1 VGFVAG
7 ELIGRVIGGRFRLEA
22 LVGRGATAEVYLA
35 VDTRLRRRVAVKVL
49 HPAVA
54 EDQQFLRRFR
64 SEAQLASRLT
74 HPNILTIHDWNDGQG
89 ADPAHLITEF
99 LDGGS
104 LRSML
109 DTHRRLSLSQ
119 VTLIGIEAARA
130 LTYAHGEGIV
140 HRDIKP
146 ANLLFAVDGTLR
158 IGDFGLARA
167 IAEAAM
173 TEPEGGLVGTA
184 RYSAPEQ
191 ALSSAVDG
199 RADVY
204 SLAVT
209 LIEAAI
215 GESPFRGDTS
225 LAVLLERQR
234 RSIVAPASMGAL
246 GEVLSA
252 AGVVDPDK
260 RIDAAELLKRLER
273 ITHQLPR
280 PDRLPLVTTSGV
292 RSIVDDDPT
301 VHQHE
306 AVQAPGV
313 SSVSSVSAPETSK
326 PTDDVAAAVASVSAL
341 SSAEPPASSDSSGSV
356 SSLLP
361 EPVIPEPSLP
371 DSAPTDSAPTDSA
384 PMDSA
389 PTDSATPKGSS
400 RRAVLIGGAAL
411 LVGGIGAGSAWR
423 WKTTRPEYRVVPNVT
438 GLAASTAQETVTSLQ
453 LSWTATEQFDE
464 RVPAGQVLTQLPAA
478 GSQVLKASGVTAVV
492 SKGPQPRTV
501 PTLVGLS
508 EADAAALAKSEQLQT
523 AVRSRIFDE
532 AIPAGQVTAAQPT
545 SGKLQ
550 RGGTILIDVSDGPA
564 PREVPNIT
572 GMTPA
577 QAKQALPD
585 GLTGVIVEQ
594 PSETVD
600 KGVVIAANYKP
611 TTKLPKGSTVKIL
624 VSSGPRLIPIP
635 ATKGLDVVTASKRLR
650 DAGFVVAGSE
660 GAPDQPVRG
669 TRPAA
674 GKEVRKGTEVVV
686 LTGPTGPT
694 GPDNSTDD
702 QPAST
707 VARRAPSATTTRP

>member
-1 VGFVAG
+1 VAG

-49 HPAVA
+49 HPGVA

-74 HPNILTIHDWNDGQG
+74 HPNILTIHDWHDGQG

-119 VTLIGIEAARA
+119 ATLIGIEAARA
-130 LTYAHGEGIV
+130 LTYAHGQGIV

-158 IGDFGLARA
+158 VGDFGLARA

-209 LIEAAI
+209 LIEAAT

-234 RSIVAPASMGAL
+234 HSIVAPASMGAL

-292 RSIVDDDPT
+292 RSIADDDPT
-301 VHQHE
+301 VHQLDT
-306 AVQAPGV
+306 VRPPGV
-313 SSVSSVSAPETSK
+313 SSVSASETSK
-326 PTDDVAAAVASVSAL
+326 PTDDVAAAVTAVSAL
-341 SSAEPPASSDSSGSV
+341 STAEPPTSSDSSGSV
-356 SSLLP
+356 PSLVP

-371 DSAPTDSAPTDSA
+371 DSTPTDSTPTDSAPTDSTL
-384 PMDSA
+384 PE
-389 PTDSATPKGSS
+389 SATPKRSS
-400 RRAVLIGGAAL
+400 RRTVLIGGVAL

-423 WKTTRPEYRVVPNVT
+423 WKTTRPEYRVVPKVT

-572 GMTPA
+572 GMTPE
-577 QAKQALPD
+577 QAKQALPN

-686 LTGPTGPT
+686 LTGPTGP
-694 GPDNSTDD
+694 DNSTDD